1 MISKKTKYAL
11 QALGYLAE
19 HGKSGELILIS
30 ELAKEEAIPKKFLE
44 AILVALRKGG
54 VLQSKIGK
62 GGGYMLALPPD
73 KITIGRVVSILEG
86 GFALVECLND
96 NVKIECKECREPE
109 YCGIRFVMGDVKKAV
124 DSVLESTTL
133 ADMVERSDTA
143 RQQKSKIMDYSI

>member
-11 QALGYLAE
+11 KALGYLAE
-19 HGKSGELILIS
+19 YSTGEPILIS

-54 VLQSKIGK
+54 VLKSKIGK
-62 GGGYMLALPPD
+62 GGGYMLALPPSQ
-73 KITIGRVVSILEG
+73 ITIGKVVNILEG

-96 NVKIECKECREPE
+96 NVKVVCEECGDPAF
-109 YCGIRFVMGDVKKAV
+109 CGIRLVMSDVKTAI

-143 RQQKSKIMDYSI
+143 RRQKSKIMDYSI

>member
-11 QALGYLAE
+11 KALGYLAE
-19 HGKSGELILIS
+19 HSTGEPILIS

-54 VLQSKIGK
+54 VLKSKIGK
-62 GGGYMLALPPD
+62 GGGYMLALPPAN
-73 KITIGRVVSILEG
+73 ITVGKVVNILEG

-96 NVKIECKECREPE
+96 NVQVVCEECGDPS
-109 YCGIRFVMGDVKKAV
+109 YCGIRLVMSDVKTAI

-133 ADMVERSDTA
+133 ADMVERSDAA
-143 RQQKSKIMDYSI
+143 RRQKSKIMDYSI